1 MQKSERIVSYS
12 GDELEAMIAR
22 GEDMTDWAR
31 VDALTYEEIE
41 ASIDYEEE
49 GHFDLERGRAKPD
62 RPRPESIGIDDDVHE
77 WFKGEYD
84 YVSLMNTIL
93 RRWMVA
99 HPRADELETDVA
111 PVEAVGAGERKGE
124 AA

>member
-1 MQKSERIVSYS
+1 MQKSERIVRYS
-12 GDELEAMIAR
+12 GEQLEAMIAR

-49 GHFDLERGRAKPD
+49 GYFDLERGRAKPD

-84 YVSLMNTIL
+84 HVSLMNTIL

-99 HPRADELETDVA
+99 HPQPDELETDVV
-111 PVEAVGAGERKGE
+111 PVDAVTAGARKGE

>member
-1 MQKSERIVSYS
+1 MQKSERIVSYTA
-12 GDELEAMIAR
+12 DELRAMRAR
-22 GEDMTDWAR
+22 GEDRTDWER
-31 VDALTYEEIE
+31 VKALTYEEIE

-49 GHFDLERGRAKPD
+49 GSFDLERGRAKPD

-77 WFKGEYD
+77 WFKGEHD
-84 YVSLMNTIL
+84 YVSLINTIL

-99 HPRADELETDVA
+99 HPRPEEVESPETLV
-111 PVEAVGAGERKGE
+111 PGRGRKGE

>member
-1 MQKSERIVSYS
+1 MQKSERIVSYTAE
-12 GDELEAMIAR
+12 ELREKRAR
-22 GEDMTDWAR
+22 GESKTNWAY
-31 VDALTYEEIE
+31 VDSLTEEELE
-41 ASIDYEEE
+41 ASIDYEDE
-49 GHFDLERGRAKPD
+49 GYFDLERGRAKPD

-77 WFKGEYD
+77 WFKGEHD

-99 HPRADELETDVA
+99 HPRPDEVETAEVRVSEPD
-111 PVEAVGAGERKGE
+111 RKGE

>member
-41 ASIDYEEE
+41 ASIDFEEE

-62 RPRPESIGIDDDVHE
+62 RPRPELIGIDDDVHE

>member
-1 MQKSERIVSYS
+1 MQKSERIVSYTVE
-12 GDELEAMIAR
+12 ELEEMEAR
-22 GEDMTDWAR
+22 GEDLTDWDR
-31 VDALTYEEIE
+31 VRSLTYEEIE

-49 GHFDLERGRAKPD
+49 GQFDLERGRAKPD
-62 RPRPESIGIDDDVHE
+62 RPRPESIGIDDDVHA

-99 HPRADELETDVA
+99 HPR
-111 PVEAVGAGERKGE
+111 PEAG
-124 AA
+124 

>member
-1 MQKSERIVSYS
+1 MQKSERIVSYTA
-12 GDELEAMIAR
+12 DELREMRAR
-22 GEDMTDWAR
+22 GEDLTDWER
-31 VDALTYEEIE
+31 VKALTYEEIE
-41 ASIDYEEE
+41 ASIDFEDE
-49 GHFDLERGRAKPD
+49 GYFDLERGRAKPD

-99 HPRADELETDVA
+99 HPRAGEAEVA
-111 PVEAVGAGERKGE
+111 EVPEPDRARKGE